1 MRLGGDEFVI
11 LLPGLCEPAAAI
23 PLVQLLLQRLA
34 EPMQVGDHRLRI
46 GASIGAAFHPRDAQD
61 GDSLF
66 KFADIAL
73 YAAKAAGRGKFR
85 CFDAAMTQAVNER
98 RLLEGGLR
106 RALDNAEFELH
117 FQPIFDGNSLAV
129 TGFEALTRWRPPGG
143 GTVPPE
149 IFIRIAE
156 DCGLI
161 NRLGQWVLEPARAA
175 AAAWPLPCRVAVN
188 VSPVQLR
195 DGRLQD
201 DVASV
206 LRRSGLAAEYLEIE
220 VTEGVLADSNPA
232 VMDSLHEL
240 RAMGVHISLDNFGT
254 GYSSLSYPRRFSFD
268 KIKIDKSFVQE
279 PANDQGVRVILE
291 AILGLC
297 RNLDLPV
304 VAEGVET
311 QQQLALLRQSHCFEL
326 QGYLLG
332 RPMPAAAVA
341 AFLLRNSHHR
351 QPETIAARAVA

>member
-1 MRLGGDEFVI
+1 MRWTASIAPAEAAAAQASSNLAHAFEESTRRTIGQIDQI
-11 LLPGLCEPAAAI
+11 LRSARAFYAAEGPRFSFDDWARAQALPDTDDRRHWHTGCGWAVTSSSSCCPGYAQPAAAI

-73 YAAKAAGRGKFR
+73 YAAKAAGRGTFR

-117 FQPIFDGNSLAV
+117 FQPIFDGDLLAV

-195 DGRLQD
+195 DGRL
-201 DVASV
+201 AG
-206 LRRSGLAAEYLEIE
+206 RCR
-220 VTEGVLADSNPA
+220 
-232 VMDSLHEL
+232 
-240 RAMGVHISLDNFGT
+240 
-254 GYSSLSYPRRFSFD
+254 
-268 KIKIDKSFVQE
+268 
-279 PANDQGVRVILE
+279 VR
-291 AILGLC
+291 
-297 RNLDLPV
+297 
-304 VAEGVET
+304 
-311 QQQLALLRQSHCFEL
+311 
-326 QGYLLG
+326 
-332 RPMPAAAVA
+332 AAAQ
-341 AFLLRNSHHR
+341 RTGRGISGN
-351 QPETIAARAVA
+351 